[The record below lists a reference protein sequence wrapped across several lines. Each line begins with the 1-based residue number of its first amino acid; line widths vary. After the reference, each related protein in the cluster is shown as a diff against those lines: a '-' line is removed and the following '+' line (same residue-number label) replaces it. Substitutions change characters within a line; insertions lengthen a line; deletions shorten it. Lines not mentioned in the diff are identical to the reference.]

1 MEQGM
6 EQGMEQLVGKIT
18 HYFPKIG
25 VAVVKLS
32 GNLRQGDE
40 ILVKG
45 AHSAFRQM
53 VTSMQVEHSSIAQAA
68 SGQEIGMK
76 VTQPVHV
83 GDQVYRSLAK

>member
-1 MEQGM
+1 M

-32 GNLRQGDE
+32 ANLRQGDQVV
-40 ILVKG
+40 VKG
-45 AHSAFRQM
+45 THTNFQQM
-53 VTSMQVEHSSIAQAA
+53 VSSMQIEHANIAQATP
-68 SGQEIGMK
+68 GQEIGMK

-83 GDQVYRSLAK
+83 GDQVFRFQAK

>member
-1 MEQGM
+1 M

-32 GNLRQGDE
+32 ANLRQGDE

-45 AHSAFRQM
+45 THATFRQM
-53 VTSMQVEHSSIAQAA
+53 VTSMQVEHANISQAA
-68 SGQEIGMK
+68 PGQEIGMK
-76 VTQPVHV
+76 VSQLVHV
-83 GDQVYRSLAK
+83 GDQVYRSLTK

>member
-1 MEQGM
+1 M

-18 HYFPKIG
+18 HYFPKVG

-45 AHSAFRQM
+45 THSAFRQM
-53 VTSMQVEHSSIAQAA
+53 VTSMQVEHANISQAA
-68 SGQEIGMK
+68 PGQEIGVK

-83 GDQVYRSLAK
+83 GDQVYRSLTK

>member
-6 EQGMEQLVGKIT
+6 EQQVGKIT

-32 GNLRQGDE
+32 GNLREGDE

-45 AHSAFRQM
+45 SHSAFRQT

-68 SGQEIGMK
+68 PGQEIGMK

>member
-1 MEQGM
+1 M

-32 GNLRQGDE
+32 ANLRQGDQVV
-40 ILVKG
+40 VKG
-45 AHSAFRQM
+45 IHTNFQQM
-53 VTSMQVEHSSIAQAA
+53 VSSMQIEHANIAQATP
-68 SGQEIGMK
+68 GQEVGMK

-83 GDQVYRSLAK
+83 GDQVFRFQAK